1 MENKDIDIKSLLLR
15 NMELAFFPNNNTT
28 QYFNIRYPENTKNGD
43 SQDKG
48 SFNPSSAKGVE
59 INEDLNKIDLIKNEI
74 RDTLIKNSVNEYVV
88 TQDRN
93 DINTILIIHLTK
105 GESIEIF
112 HCRHCAMEFDDDVQL
127 SSHLRMHYFI

>member
-1 MENKDIDIKSLLLR
+1 MENIDMDIKSLLLR
-15 NMELAFFPNNNTT
+15 NMELAFLPNNNTP
-28 QYFNIRYPENTKNGD
+28 QYFNIRYPENTKSGD

-74 RDTLIKNSVNEYVV
+74 RDILIKNSVNEYVV
-88 TQDRN
+88 TRDRN
-93 DINTILIIHLTK
+93 DINTILIIHRTK
-105 GESIEIF
+105 GESMEIF
-112 HCRHCAMEFDDDVQL
+112 HCRHCAMEFDDEIQL